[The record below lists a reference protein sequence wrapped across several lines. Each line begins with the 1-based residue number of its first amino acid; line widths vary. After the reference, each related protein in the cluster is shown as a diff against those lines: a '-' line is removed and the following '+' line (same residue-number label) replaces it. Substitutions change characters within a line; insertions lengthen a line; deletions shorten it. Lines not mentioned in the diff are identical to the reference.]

1 MKFTQLSL
9 ILALYFNQEVDGLRI
24 TARKDVTLS
33 NQVKDMVEVLG
44 KRHSIQDMKIAVLEA
59 EKDLNE
65 KSAAETPVPLPSE
78 EAAAPIA

>member
-1 MKFTQLSL
+1 
-9 ILALYFNQEVDGLRI
+9 
-24 TARKDVTLS
+24 
-33 NQVKDMVEVLG
+33 MVEVLG